1 MKKLFLLL
9 VLVWA
14 ISCEREDENST
25 KESLIG
31 NWEWISSTGGID
43 GRTETPASTGK
54 QVKIVI
60 TKDSVK
66 VYENSVL
73 KQKNSYKISRE
84 KSVLDNKIKDMIIYN
99 SGFRDSF
106 MIDSQNQLHLIGDC
120 FDCFASLYKK
130 AENQPSQARQ
140 IASF

>member
-14 ISCEREDENST
+14 ISCERQDENSA

-120 FDCFASLYKK
+120 FDCFGSSYKRI
-130 AENQPSQARQ
+130 ENQSSQALQ
-140 IASF
+140 TASF

>member
-1 MKKLFLLL
+1 MKKIFLLL
-9 VLVWA
+9 VLVLA
-14 ISCEREDENST
+14 ISCERQDENSA

-66 VYENSVL
+66 VYENRVL
-73 KQKNSYKISRE
+73 KQKNSYKI
-84 KSVLDNKIKDMIIYN
+84 
-99 SGFRDSF
+99 
-106 MIDSQNQLHLIGDC
+106 
-120 FDCFASLYKK
+120 
-130 AENQPSQARQ
+130 
-140 IASF
+140 

>member
-1 MKKLFLLL
+1 MD
-9 VLVWA
+9 
-14 ISCEREDENST
+14 ISCEGQDENST

-31 NWEWISSTGGID
+31 NWRWISSTGGID
-43 GRTETPASTGK
+43 GRTETPVSTGK

-66 VYENSVL
+66 FMRIAVF
-73 KQKNSYKISRE
+73 KTKNSYKISRE
-84 KSVLDNKIKDMIIYN
+84 KSVLDNKIKEMIIYN

-130 AENQPSQARQ
+130 AGKSTFTKHAKLHHSEELVL
-140 IASF
+140 

>member
-1 MKKLFLLL
+1 MRKRRDNSQKELL
-9 VLVWA
+9 V
-14 ISCEREDENST
+14 
-25 KESLIG
+25 G

-43 GRTETPASTGK
+43 GRTETPQSTGK
-54 QVKIVI
+54 NIKLSI
-60 TKDSVK
+60 TKDSIK

-84 KSVLDNKIKDMIIYN
+84 KSVLDNKVKDIIIYN

-120 FDCFASLYKK
+120 FDCFGSSYKRI
-130 AENQPSQARQ
+130 ENQPSQARQ
-140 IASF
+140 TASF

>member
-1 MKKLFLLL
+1 MKKSLLL
-9 VLVWA
+9 SLA
-14 ISCEREDENST
+14 FLAFSCEREEQSQ
-25 KESLIG
+25 KELLVG

-43 GRTETPASTGK
+43 GRTETPVYTGK

-130 AENQPSQARQ
+130 AENQPSQAFQ
-140 IASF
+140 TASF

>member
-14 ISCEREDENST
+14 ISCERQDENST

-43 GRTETPASTGK
+43 GRTETPVSTGK

-84 KSVLDNKIKDMIIYN
+84 KSVLDNIIKEILDKT
-99 SGFRDSF
+99 DS
-106 MIDSQNQLHLIGDC
+106 
-120 FDCFASLYKK
+120 SLYTAKK
-130 AENQPSQARQ
+130 NGRNQIRFIERSG
-140 IASF
+140 

>member
-1 MKKLFLLL
+1 MC
-9 VLVWA
+9 
-14 ISCEREDENST
+14 IRDR
-25 KESLIG
+25 
-31 NWEWISSTGGID
+31 ISSTGGSD
-43 GRTETPASTGK
+43 GRTETPASKGK

-60 TKDSVK
+60 TKYSVK

-84 KSVLDNKIKDMIIYN
+84 KSVLDNKVKDMIIYN

-130 AENQPSQARQ
+130 AEDHPSQTPQ
-140 IASF
+140 TASF

>member
-14 ISCEREDENST
+14 ISCERQDENST

-43 GRTETPASTGK
+43 GRTETPDSTGK

-73 KQKNSYKISRE
+73 KQKKTVIKFHE
-84 KSVLDNKIKDMIIYN
+84 KNLFSTIK
-99 SGFRDSF
+99 
-106 MIDSQNQLHLIGDC
+106 L
-120 FDCFASLYKK
+120 KT
-130 AENQPSQARQ
+130 
-140 IASF
+140 

>member
-1 MKKLFLLL
+1 MKKIFLLL
-9 VLVWA
+9 VLVLA
-14 ISCEREDENST
+14 ISCERQDENSA

-43 GRTETPASTGK
+43 GRTETPVSTGK

-73 KQKNSYKISRE
+73 KQKTVIKFLE
-84 KSVLDNKIKDMIIYN
+84 KNLFSTIK
-99 SGFRDSF
+99 
-106 MIDSQNQLHLIGDC
+106 L
-120 FDCFASLYKK
+120 KK
-130 AENQPSQARQ
+130 
-140 IASF
+140 

>member
-1 MKKLFLLL
+1 MKKSLLL
-9 VLVWA
+9 SLA
-14 ISCEREDENST
+14 FLAFSCEREEQSQ
-25 KESLIG
+25 KELLVG

-43 GRTETPASTGK
+43 GRTETPVSTGK

-84 KSVLDNKIKDMIIYN
+84 KSVLDNKIKEMIIYN